1 MKSLLN
7 KIKGLIY
14 SQDVISLLD
23 SHHEILKTIA
33 QSEEYKTTLIEMEKN
48 LEFSY
53 SKLKNLFTPLLNS
66 YNYPESSNF
75 EKDLYEYV
83 LSLSFPDKF
92 SYDSNYLNL
101 YKFFMLILREL
112 YSQEKDL
119 DAESNLS
126 KYKVELLDEDE
137 FSHYESSTEYS
148 TFIQSYYNLY
158 VYEAMRL
165 GLEFKGFNT
174 IDHVIMIHHLAT
186 FIGKQM
192 TSKHVEIDL
201 GKVSAASM
209 GHDIGK
215 FGCIGDEVS
224 RVPYLHYYY
233 TDKWFKDNAMPMI
246 GHIATNHSVWDIE
259 LENLPIESLV
269 LIYSDFRVKNDAKG
283 KMNIFSL
290 DESFDVILEKL
301 DNVDEQ
307 KTIRYKR
314 AYGKLKDFENYLLSL
329 NIDILDES
337 KPKISAKPKP
347 YALLFDQEITDNL
360 KFYSISKNITIMH
373 LLRSEAS
380 LTHLLEYARTER
392 NPLRLREYIDVFKE
406 YSTHL
411 SQKQKLLMMKFL
423 FDMTVH
429 HEEDIRIESATFLG
443 KLISNFDEEYRKE
456 LPKNAVIDNPETN
469 ALELFSQYATKMIEP
484 NIKTIPIHK
493 KWLGLSF
500 AYFMKTVSIYIP
512 DGLKTDFENL
522 CAKLLTNHAGEENQ
536 IKYLLLAL
544 ISIEL
549 RNENTLND
557 ALFLALHSIKS
568 ENEDIKALALLLL
581 IGYRHKITKDS
592 VLYSTIEESLQNNI
606 GNLDNIS
613 FNYLSLELS
622 KALGIKDLE
631 YLYEQAIQSTKS
643 RLSEIFLNNLKSA
656 TSFIQKIVHIDILKK
671 NALEN
676 INYMGAYTA
685 MHFCNILKVSE
696 IEIVRTKA
704 GHSLIE
710 IFPHLNI
717 EQRNDIAI
725 ELIRSLE
732 MQDYKFAKFIPHYLG
747 EILLYISP
755 KEFDEILDDFE
766 MKIKTSE
773 SNIVFLILKTLGR
786 YISLYSRYYE
796 NYPQESKN
804 YKSLFRIV
812 GILMCALVHYE
823 KKVRRAALEVI
834 SKDIFDCLT
843 IDETLKASIFKKMAK
858 KMLTLLPPKTDD
870 IGQLSIG
877 SSMNRIYRYICEYE
891 LENGAVEYENKKNI
905 AFFPGTFDP
914 FTLGHKSIAKTI
926 RDMGLE
932 VYLSV
937 DEFSWSKRTQPHM
950 IRREI
955 ARMAVADEFDIY
967 LYPSSMPVNIA
978 NDKDVDHLVN
988 NFPNRD
994 VHMVTGKDVIY
1005 NASAYRG
1012 DYKIRELPHIVFER
1026 EDMQLPKDANEQ
1038 EDFKQYLKKPYTY
1051 VQLDDAF
1058 THISSTLIRSCIDQ
1072 DKDIS
1077 NMVDPLCE
1085 KYIYDKGLYKKEPLF
1100 KSDAKEINRR
1110 VEIYKHPPKTIIA
1123 KLAQSFADVDLDK
1136 LFAFIDDENTR
1147 CIALLND
1154 HSSEV
1159 LGFSVF
1165 KWLPSTS
1172 IYSRFEDKTVCDFIR
1187 NVYVGRIVHLG
1198 GIFGNKETMTILF
1211 TETLTYSLGK
1221 DYTFM
1226 IYSNETMSSENK
1238 ALEEIITLSGFT
1250 HIQSRKS
1257 IYYVNMSN
1265 PCTLNLDLE
1274 NFIKEPF
1281 LNNDKIQSTIEST
1294 RTNLQTAIAKLYP
1307 ANLIIPFDNKMFKEK
1322 LIAKICEEN
1331 QVPHTPTVPRKLG
1344 EKICVPFGHILSK
1357 LIIPNTVSKSLH
1369 TEKIFNK
1376 DLSGFTVRAYPFYL
1390 SLDKQVKT
1398 IKSFAKEVILVDD
1411 ILNKGYRINALDPI
1425 LKRQNV
1431 KVSKVIVGILT
1442 GKGKE
1447 LMEIQGRDVDSAYFI
1462 PKLNVWFNEGILYP
1476 FISGDGIED
1485 ANLIGSMIPS
1495 INLILPYTSP
1505 HYIKDTNAHDLYNFS
1520 MTCLENAYAILKS
1533 LEEVYE
1539 ELFERRLTVS
1549 ALNEVLVYPRV
1560 VDYGNNLEYSKNQ
1573 TPSSYVLDDIERL
1586 KRLKKMILK

>member
-7 KIKGLIY
+7 KIKGLVY
-14 SQDVISLLD
+14 SDDIIELLG
-23 SHHEILKTIA
+23 SHHDTIKYIS
-33 QSEEYKTTLIEMEKN
+33 QSEEFKATLIDMEKN
-48 LEFSY
+48 LVFSY
-53 SKLKNLFTPLLNS
+53 EKIKYIFNLLLTS
-66 YNYPESSNF
+66 YKYPETSDF
-75 EKDLYEYV
+75 QKDLYEYV
-83 LSLSFPDKF
+83 LSLSFPEKF
-92 SYDSNYLNL
+92 SSNKNYIDL
-101 YKFFMLILREL
+101 YKFFMHILREL
-112 YSQEKDL
+112 YSQEKEL
-119 DAESNLS
+119 QISSILS
-126 KYKVELLDEDE
+126 KYKVELLYEAD
-137 FSHYESSTEYS
+137 FSRYESQNEYA
-148 TFIQSYYNLY
+148 TFIQVYYNTFL
-158 VYEAMRL
+158 YEAMRL

-186 FIGKQM
+186 HIGKQM
-192 TSKHVEIDL
+192 TSKNIEIDL
-201 GKVSAASM
+201 TKVSAASL
-209 GHDIGK
+209 GHDVGK

-233 TDKWFKDNAMPMI
+233 TDKWFKNNNMPMI

-269 LIYSDFRVKNDAKG
+269 LIYSDFRVKNDIQG

-290 DESFDVILEKL
+290 DESFNVILDKL

-307 KTIRYKR
+307 KIIRYKR

-329 NIDILDES
+329 NIDVLDS
-337 KPKISAKPKP
+337 TKPPEGFKPKP
-347 YALLFDQEITDNL
+347 YALLFDKEITDHL

-423 FDMTVH
+423 FDMTVD
-429 HEEDIRIESATFLG
+429 HEEDIRIESSTLLG
-443 KLISNFDEEYRKE
+443 KLISSFDEEYRKE
-456 LPKNAVIDNPETN
+456 LPSNAIIDLYETTS
-469 ALELFSQYATKMIEP
+469 LELFKIYADKMMAP
-484 NIKTIPIHK
+484 NVKTMPIHK

-500 AYFMKTVSIYIP
+500 AYFIKTVSIYIP
-512 DGLKTDFENL
+512 ESQRSTFEL
-522 CAKLLTNHAGEENQ
+522 ICRDIITNYSNDDEQ
-536 IKYLLLAL
+536 IKFLLLAL

-549 RNENTLND
+549 KDEQTLND
-557 ALFLALHSIKS
+557 ALFFALNSLKS
-568 ENEDIKALALLLL
+568 QNEDIKALALLLL
-581 IGYRHKITKDS
+581 IGYRHKIAEGS
-592 VLYSTIEESLQNNI
+592 IFYSTIVDILQKKADP
-606 GNLDNIS
+606 LDNIS
-613 FNYLSLELS
+613 FNYLSLELA
-622 KALGIKDLE
+622 KALNIVDLE
-631 YLYEQAIQSTKS
+631 TNYNLTMESTKS
-643 RLSEIFLNNLKSA
+643 RLSEIFLSDLKSA
-656 TSFIQKIVHIDILKK
+656 TSFIQKIVHIDILRK

-704 GHSLIE
+704 GHSLID

-747 EILLYISP
+747 EILLYISA

-766 MKIKTSE
+766 MKVKTSE
-773 SNIVFLILKTLGR
+773 YNIVFLILKTLGR
-786 YISLYSRYYE
+786 YISLYSRYFE
-796 NYPQESKN
+796 NYPHESKN
-804 YKSLFRIV
+804 YKILFRIV
-812 GILMCALVHYE
+812 GILMCGLVHYE

-843 IDETLKASIFKKMAK
+843 IDETIKASIFNKMAK

-891 LENGAVEYENKKNI
+891 LENGDIQYEDKKNM

-926 RDMGLE
+926 RNMGLE

-978 NDKDVDHLVN
+978 NNKDIDHLIN
-988 NFPNRD
+988 NFPNKKI
-994 VHMVTGKDVIY
+994 HIVTGKDVVY
-1005 NASAYRG
+1005 NASAYKSAH
-1012 DYKIRELPHIVFER
+1012 KIQDISHIIFER
-1026 EDMQLPKDANEQ
+1026 EDMQMPMDITDEA
-1038 EDFKQYLKKPYTY
+1038 DFKKYLNNSYT
-1051 VQLDDAF
+1051 VLKLDDDY
-1058 THISSTLIRSCIDQ
+1058 THISSTLIRTCIDQ

-1100 KSDAKEINRR
+1100 KSNAKEITRR
-1110 VEIYKHPPKTIIA
+1110 VEIYKNPPKNIVTNLAKHFEIA
-1123 KLAQSFADVDLDK
+1123 DLNKLYE
-1136 LFAFIDDENTR
+1136 FINDDNTR
-1147 CIALLND
+1147 CIALVND
-1154 HSSEV
+1154 QSSEV
-1159 LGFSVF
+1159 LGFSLF

-1172 IYSRFEDKTVCDFIR
+1172 IYSRFKDKEICDFIR
-1187 NVYVGRIVHLG
+1187 TAYVGRIVHLG
-1198 GIFGNKETMTILF
+1198 GIFGSKETMSILF

-1226 IYSNETMSSENK
+1226 IYSNETMSEQNTI
-1238 ALEEIITLSGFT
+1238 LEEIVTLSGFNT
-1250 HIQSRKS
+1250 IPHSDS

-1281 LNNDKIQSTIEST
+1281 LNNIKTQAVIEQT
-1294 RTNLQTAIAKLYP
+1294 RFNLQTAITKLYP

-1322 LIAKICEEN
+1322 LISKICEEN
-1331 QVPHTPTVPRKLG
+1331 EVPHIPTVPRKLG

-1369 TEKIFNK
+1369 TEKIFKK

-1411 ILNKGYRINALDPI
+1411 ILNKGYRTNALDPI

-1442 GKGKE
+1442 GRGKE

-1476 FISGDGIED
+1476 FISGDGIEGS
-1485 ANLIGSMIPS
+1485 NLIGSLIPS

-1505 HYIKDTNAHDLYNFS
+1505 HYIKDTDAHDLYNFS
-1520 MTCLENAYAILKS
+1520 MTCLENAQDILLR
-1533 LEEVYE
+1533 LEDVYE
-1539 ELFERRLTVS
+1539 ELFERKLTIS
-1549 ALNEVLVYPRV
+1549 SLNEVLVYPRV
-1560 VDYGNNLEYSKNQ
+1560 VDYGNNLQYSKNL
-1573 TPSSYVLDDIERL
+1573 TPSAYIADDIERL